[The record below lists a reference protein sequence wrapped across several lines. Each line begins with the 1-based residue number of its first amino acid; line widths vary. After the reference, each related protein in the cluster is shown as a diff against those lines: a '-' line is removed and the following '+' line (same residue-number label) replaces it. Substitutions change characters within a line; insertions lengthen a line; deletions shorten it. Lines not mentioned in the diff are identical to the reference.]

1 VYVCIYIYVYIY
13 KEYMN
18 AFIYHLM
25 ILEQQAERSAL
36 HASARQKGLHLSAEA
51 LERIVAHLSIESAEQ
66 SGLRG

>member
-1 VYVCIYIYVYIY
+1 
-13 KEYMN
+13 MN